1 MSNAF
6 SRILIADDDDD
17 RAALCRQLLLAQGYD
32 VEVIVGSGSPTTS
45 SAAASG
51 PIVVVLVAEHLL
63 DIVRERLDAPLIVFS
78 PEPGDHLDDERASVW
93 VNTPV
98 EPTALLRAV
107 EDLLDTDGRV
117 PR

>member
-1 MSNAF
+1 MSSAF
-6 SRILIADDDDD
+6 SRRILIADDDHD
-17 RAALCRQLLLAQGYD
+17 RATLCRQLLLVQGYD
-32 VEVIVGSGSPTTS
+32 VEVIVRSRSSS
-45 SAAASG
+45 SAAASE
-51 PIVVVLVAEHLL
+51 PIGAVLVAENLL
-63 DIVRERLDAPLIVFS
+63 EIVRERVDAPLIVLT

-107 EDLLDTDGRV
+107 EDLLDTDGDR